1 MSPSRVAPA
10 VLPQSPSQERSD
22 LDLRTS
28 GHSSAR
34 PTTVVVM
41 AMCEACAALEA
52 GDRQGAGHPGLA
64 EVGGQ
69 RPMAN
74 GPLRADEQDYECRV
88 CGTKWMHETGN
99 AGFGW
104 VEQ

>member
-1 MSPSRVAPA
+1 
-10 VLPQSPSQERSD
+10 
-22 LDLRTS
+22 
-28 GHSSAR
+28 
-34 PTTVVVM
+34 
-41 AMCEACAALEA
+41 
-52 GDRQGAGHPGLA
+52 
-64 EVGGQ
+64 
-69 RPMAN
+69 MAN